1 MRILVLLTLSFL
13 FSTPCTSQEF
23 SYGLYKKYNLDQASI
38 CIILPDS
45 VIDDSFDHYTDLV
58 DTYWKGKGITF
69 ITKEE
74 ANQAIVQKEKLIL
87 AEFETIQYEMIE
99 TKERYGQ
106 SIHRFVMRYLGEII
120 MIIYLDDYIDD
131 TDWAYVLNQTQFI
144 FNNKERIKGYYMYKE
159 STKVFGDRL
168 PKKMLLLTKKDIGAL
183 TETELKKA
191 YPYKFEIV
199 SEEEKA
205 ERILEEAEGYV
216 TIYFGNYLYSTGTT
230 TAYSILYDLSDGAII
245 SYSLEPKRLSN
256 EQVSNHILSTKIL
269 KGFVTM
275 AK

>member
-38 CIILPDS
+38 CIVLPDS
-45 VIDDSFDHYTDLV
+45 AIDASFDKYTELV

-74 ANQAIVQKEKLIL
+74 ANQAIEQKEKLMI
-87 AEFETIQYEMIE
+87 AEFEIIQYQMIE

-131 TDWAYVLNQTQFI
+131 TDWAYILNQTQFAI
-144 FNNKERIKGYYMYKE
+144 NNKERIKDYFVYRG

-168 PKKMLLLTKKDIGAL
+168 PTKTLILSDKDIGSL
-183 TETELKKA
+183 TLSEIKKA

-205 ERILEEAEGYV
+205 ERILEGADRYV
-216 TIYFGNYLYSTGTT
+216 TIYFGNYLFSQGNTISYR
-230 TAYSILYDLSDGAII
+230 ILYDISDGAIVSHSI
-245 SYSLEPKRLSN
+245 EVARPLKSK
-256 EQVSNHILSTKIL
+256 VSNHLLSSKIL